1 MENITNIKELLA
13 KISNFKNLYQR
24 LRVVDVKRKK
34 SFEYDVEKD
43 ELKEGTNCYR
53 IWNKSR
59 ACENCISMRVLS
71 EKKTVFKFEHD
82 GEKVYLIT
90 AFDAEIEGR
99 SLIFEFMS
107 EATDS
112 ELILLEKNS
121 QNDEI
126 IKFVDMLNNKIIKDD
141 LTKIYNRRYI
151 NERLPFEMIQA
162 NLQEDDLTIIMADI
176 DFFKNVNDN
185 YGHVA
190 GDFVL
195 REFASILQENIPQDE
210 GWVARYGGEEF
221 LICIRKNLAEVLILA
236 EKIRKDTESNLFKY
250 KNRDIKI
257 TCSMGAK
264 EYNRNTENLEEY
276 IDKADIN
283 LYKAKNN
290 GRNRVEY

>member
-1 MENITNIKELLA
+1 MESLTDVKELLA

-24 LRVVDVKRKK
+24 LRVVDVKRKT
-34 SFEYDVEKD
+34 SFEYDVDKD
-43 ELKEGTNCYR
+43 EIKEGTYCYK
-53 IWNKSR
+53 IWNKNK

-71 EKKTVFKFEHD
+71 EKKTIFKFEHD
-82 GEKVYLIT
+82 GEKIYLIT
-90 AFDAEIEGR
+90 AFDAEMEGR
-99 SLIFEFMS
+99 NLIFEFIS

-121 QNDEI
+121 QNNGI
-126 IKFVDMLNNKIIKDD
+126 INLVDSFNNKIIKDD

-151 NERLPFEMIQA
+151 NERLPYEMIQA
-162 NLQEDDLTIIMADI
+162 KLQESDLTIIMADI
-176 DFFKNVNDN
+176 DFFKDVNDN

-195 REFASILQENIPQDE
+195 KEFAMILQDNIPQDD

-221 LICIRKNLAEVLILA
+221 LICIRKNLDEVLIQA
-236 EKIRKDTESNLFKY
+236 EKMRKDVEHNIFKY
-250 KNRDIKI
+250 KNRDVRI
-257 TCSMGAK
+257 TCSMGIK
-264 EYNRNTENLEEY
+264 EYNRKSENLEEY